1 MQLNNSYEL
10 FAHNTQHT
18 HNILQSKFNLIKI
31 ANPLTSG
38 AF

>member
-10 FAHNTQHT
+10 FTHDTQHT

-31 ANPLTSG
+31 ANPLHREP
-38 AF
+38 F